1 MTAAA
6 CQRRSSP
13 PGACTRAL
21 ANAICACAGL
31 KGLACLSPGRLV
43 YAGFR
48 CVHHGAR
55 QTDDA
60 LNPREGTTM
69 TRMIRMQVRQV
80 VLAAALMALV
90 SAPAAF
96 ADLAVQHDSTVV
108 TETAGNGNGIPEP
121 GDTLAVTENVVS
133 VDPEQAFTG
142 VTGSLSTTLAGATV
156 GSASSAYP
164 DLLFAQPT
172 GNASPFSVA

>member
-1 MTAAA
+1 MTLLT
-6 CQRRSSP
+6 RS
-13 PGACTRAL
+13 
-21 ANAICACAGL
+21 
-31 KGLACLSPGRLV
+31 
-43 YAGFR
+43 
-48 CVHHGAR
+48 
-55 QTDDA
+55 
-60 LNPREGTTM
+60 EGIPM
-69 TRMIRMQVRQV
+69 TRMIRTHIRQV
-80 VLAAALMALV
+80 VTVAGLAGLCV
-90 SAPAAF
+90 VPAAY